1 MTRSYNVLS
10 LHSSSQVSAS
20 YINPYYPEI
29 GGGAPKKKI
38 SKVDLTARNGSEIKL
53 KTELDESLGQAMQ
66 ERKEIAGMQLL
77 EIPFSGM
84 HRLPQWRTS
93 ELL

>member
-1 MTRSYNVLS
+1 MS
-10 LHSSSQVSAS
+10 
-20 YINPYYPEI
+20 
-29 GGGAPKKKI
+29 
-38 SKVDLTARNGSEIKL
+38 ARNGSEIKL
-53 KTELDESLGQAMQ
+53 KTELDEILGQAMQ

-93 ELL
+93 ELLKRRLADQSTIEKIPQAILNSYLLGSSGDKNHEVSSTT

>member
-1 MTRSYNVLS
+1 MS
-10 LHSSSQVSAS
+10 
-20 YINPYYPEI
+20 
-29 GGGAPKKKI
+29 
-38 SKVDLTARNGSEIKL
+38 ARNGSEIKL

-93 ELL
+93 ELLKRKLAD